1 MDAPAYFTT
10 GWFDSLV
17 RKTLTVL
24 QSWEAHAQSETAR
37 QTTRILVGPWSYQI
51 APGGR
56 MTFGPGGEFE
66 NVSFG
71 AHAEG
76 DNIGE
81 HLRW

>member
-1 MDAPAYFTT
+1 M
-10 GWFDSLV
+10 
-17 RKTLTVL
+17 TVL

-37 QTTRILVGPWSYQI
+37 RTTCILVGPWSYRI

-56 MTFGPGGEFE
+56 VTFGPGGEFE